1 MNAGDKAPQ
10 HKSASNRSFGLLMAA
25 VLALVAGLQLAR
37 DGAALAWLM
46 AAAFFLVVAI
56 AMPRLL
62 LPLKRLWL
70 KLGSVLHL
78 VISPIVLGI
87 LYVFSIVTV
96 GLLTRL
102 FGKDLLA
109 LKWNAAATSYWIRRE
124 PPGPSPHSLKN
135 QF

>member
-1 MNAGDKAPQ
+1 MSEISAQIRSKT
-10 HKSASNRSFGLLMAA
+10 ASNRSFGLLIAA
-25 VLALVAGLQLAR
+25 VLALVAGLQLAGGR
-37 DGAALAWLM
+37 AAVAWLI
-46 AAAFFLVVAI
+46 AAGFFLVVAV

-87 LYVFSIVTV
+87 LYVFSFVTV
-96 GLLTRL
+96 GLLARL
-102 FGKDLLA
+102 FGKDLLS
-109 LKWNAAATSYWIRRE
+109 LKRDAAATSYWVGRE

>member
-1 MNAGDKAPQ
+1 MRSKT
-10 HKSASNRSFGLLMAA
+10 ASNRSFGLLIAA
-25 VLALVAGLQLAR
+25 VLALIAALQSGR
-37 DGAALAWLM
+37 GGAILAWLM

-62 LPLKRLWL
+62 LPLRRLWL
-70 KLGSVLHL
+70 KLGSILHR

-102 FGKDLLA
+102 VGKDLLS
-109 LKWNAAATSYWIRRE
+109 LKRDAAATSYWVRRE
-124 PPGPSPHSLKN
+124 PPGPSPHSLRN

>member
-1 MNAGDKAPQ
+1 MRQ
-10 HKSASNRSFGLLMAA
+10 KSASNRSFGLLIAA
-25 VLALVAGLQLAR
+25 VLALVAGWQLAR
-37 DGAALAWLM
+37 GGVALAWLI
-46 AAAFFLVVAI
+46 AAAFFLLMAI

-78 VISPIVLGI
+78 VISPIVLGL

-102 FGKDLLA
+102 FGKDLLS
-109 LKWNAAATSYWIRRE
+109 LKRDAAATSYWVRRE

>member
-1 MNAGDKAPQ
+1 MRSKT
-10 HKSASNRSFGLLMAA
+10 ASNRSFGLLIAA
-25 VLALVAGLQLAR
+25 VLALVAGFQWAGG
-37 DGAALAWLM
+37 GAALAWLIP
-46 AAAFFLVVAI
+46 AAFFLVVAI

-102 FGKDLLA
+102 FGKDLLS
-109 LKWNAAATSYWIRRE
+109 LKRDAAAASYWVRRE

>member
-1 MNAGDKAPQ
+1 VQMR
-10 HKSASNRSFGLLMAA
+10 HKSASNRSFGLLIAA
-25 VLALVAGLQLAR
+25 VLALVAGWQLAR
-37 DGAALAWLM
+37 GGAAVASLI
-46 AAAFFLVVAI
+46 AAAFFLVVAV

-70 KLGSVLHL
+70 KLGNVLHL

-87 LYVFSIVTV
+87 LYMFSIVTV

-102 FGKDLLA
+102 FGKDLLS
-109 LKWNAAATSYWIRRE
+109 LKRDVAATSYWIRRE
-124 PPGPSPHSLKN
+124 PPGPSPHSLKK

>member
-1 MNAGDKAPQ
+1 MQSKT
-10 HKSASNRSFGLLMAA
+10 ASNRSFGLLIAA

-37 DGAALAWLM
+37 REAALAWLI
-46 AAAFFLVVAI
+46 AAALFLVVAI

-62 LPLKRLWL
+62 LPFKRLWL

-78 VISPIVLGI
+78 VVSPIVLGI
-87 LYVFSIVTV
+87 LYVFSIVIV

-102 FGKDLLA
+102 FGKDLLS
-109 LKWNAAATSYWIRRE
+109 LKRDAAATSYWIRRE